1 MTHAYDPSYLDDA
14 QHILGGML
22 DYATNTCGQDLTE
35 FYNRFLSSGIAESFA
50 QASPKYMGLSG
61 IELALLVAERTGEP
75 LPLKDTFVDVGS
87 PEFWTGWALAYISWY
102 LNIDFGTLQQRDFSV
117 ALLWS
122 RFSPLHEADLS
133 KTVEWAQERMQDNVS
148 RDNPLK
154 RQRKRAALTQE
165 ELARLSGQSL
175 RAIRAWE
182 QGQRPL
188 SSAGAGS
195 VRCLCRALG
204 CRMEDLL

>member
-1 MTHAYDPSYLDDA
+1 MTHAYDSSYLDDA

-22 DYATNTCGQDLTE
+22 DYATNTCGQNLTE

-50 QASPKYMGLSG
+50 RASPKYMGLSG

-102 LNIDFGTLQQRDFSV
+102 LNIDFQTLQQRDFSV
-117 ALLWS
+117 ALLWT

-133 KTVEWAQERMQDNVS
+133 KTVEWAQERMQEYVS

-188 SSAGAGS
+188 SSAAAGS
-195 VRCLCRALG
+195 VRCLCKALG

>member
-22 DYATNTCGQDLTE
+22 DYATNTCGQNLTE
-35 FYNRFLSSGIAESFA
+35 FYNRFLSSGIADSFA
-50 QASPKYMGLSG
+50 HASPKYMGLSG